1 MGKKFIYSILAFVLI
16 MAAFGFWYF
25 QRNIFSKE
33 VLKLDILGPDT
44 VEVGQKVDYTLKYK
58 NNGEI
63 TLTNAKL
70 TFEYPEE
77 SLVEEGKRR
86 FEKSLNDI
94 YPGEEKT
101 MTLSARILGQ
111 ENELKIAKAWLE
123 FQPKNLKARYEVL
136 TSMTSVIKFSP
147 LTFDLDLSSRV
158 ETDKDFS
165 FSLNYFSNIDYPLS
179 QLRVKIEYP
188 PGFEFVDST
197 PQALE
202 KNEWLVASLN
212 KAQGGRIK
220 VSGRIKGDVGEQKVF
235 KANLG
240 LWQEGNFV
248 LLKEATK
255 GVEIIKPTIY
265 LSQLVNSS
273 PDYSASAG
281 DSLHYEIF
289 FKNIGGSSFENLFLV
304 VGLDG
309 NFFDLNSL
317 RAPET
322 TNYHQGDNSLIWD
335 WKKNPQLRFLGEGE
349 EGKAE
354 FWINLKD
361 ELPITEANNKN
372 LVLKDSVSL
381 SPAREEFTVKVN
393 SKLVLEQKGYFSE
406 GTFNNS
412 GFYPPKIDQRTTFT
426 AVWGLKNFYNDLRN
440 VKIKAVLPLGTSLT
454 GQLLPRESNFLF
466 DSQSREIVWEI
477 GEVSAG
483 STGPSLSFQ
492 VALTPNSSQIG
503 SPAEIVG
510 LVTVFGDDAWTQ
522 ETITGTAPSLDTNSL
537 SDANFIRGQGIVQ

>member
-16 MAAFGFWYF
+16 LAAFGFWYF

-440 VKIKAVLPLGTSLT
+440 VKIKAVLPPGTSLT

>member
-1 MGKKFIYSILAFVLI
+1 
-16 MAAFGFWYF
+16 
-25 QRNIFSKE
+25 
-33 VLKLDILGPDT
+33 
-44 VEVGQKVDYTLKYK
+44 
-58 NNGEI
+58 
-63 TLTNAKL
+63 
-70 TFEYPEE
+70 
-77 SLVEEGKRR
+77 
-86 FEKSLNDI
+86 
-94 YPGEEKT
+94 

-309 NFFDLNSL
+309 NFFDLNS
-317 RAPET
+317 RWAPET

>member
-16 MAAFGFWYF
+16 LAAFGFWYF

>member
-1 MGKKFIYSILAFVLI
+1 MGKRFIYSILAFVLI
-16 MAAFGFWYF
+16 LAAFGFWYF

-94 YPGEEKT
+94 YPGEERT

-123 FQPKNLKARYEVL
+123 FQPKNLKARYEVA

-188 PGFEFVDST
+188 PGFEFVNST

-202 KNEWLVASLN
+202 KNEWLVANLN

-235 KANLG
+235 KASLG

-361 ELPITEANNKN
+361 ELPTTEANNKN

-412 GFYPPKIDQRTTFT
+412 GSYPPKVDQRTTFT

-440 VKIKAVLPLGTSLT
+440 VKIKAVLPSGASLT

-466 DSQSREIVWEI
+466 DSQSREIVWEV

-510 LVTVFGDDAWTQ
+510 LATVFGDDSWTQ
-522 ETITGTAPSLDTNSL
+522 ETITGAAPSLNTNSL